1 MNNIIIVNTKEKT
14 PTLSFIKNFDEVIFS
29 TNAFIGKNGTTENK
43 KEGDLKT
50 PLRNV

>member
-1 MNNIIIVNTKEKT
+1 MNNSIIVNTKEKT

-50 PLRNV
+50 PLRNI